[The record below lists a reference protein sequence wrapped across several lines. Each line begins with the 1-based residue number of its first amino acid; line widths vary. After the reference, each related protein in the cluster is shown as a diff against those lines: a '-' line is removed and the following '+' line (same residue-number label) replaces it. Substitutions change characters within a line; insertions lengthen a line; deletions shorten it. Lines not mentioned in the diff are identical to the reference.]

1 MRGGERR
8 GAERDA
14 DPTRTREAEAHCS
27 SEEVVAHS
35 PVAAPHA
42 VTKLEPSSS
51 RVCQL
56 SAVRLPGPAHL
67 HLNTRDSRAAHPHGA
82 RTRAEAGMSTQYSGR
97 AAMMA
102 KMASMAGSLRDDG
115 AAPVRPRERASDG
128 RTHPSA
134 RPVGTPRSRAPLRA
148 GSRRAAR
155 ARRRV
160 VGSAARVPRRARA
173 SVRDPPGSRRALRGS
188 SPLPPPRTSR
198 VPHRHRPRAD

>member
-1 MRGGERR
+1 
-8 GAERDA
+8 
-14 DPTRTREAEAHCS
+14 
-27 SEEVVAHS
+27 
-35 PVAAPHA
+35 
-42 VTKLEPSSS
+42 
-51 RVCQL
+51 
-56 SAVRLPGPAHL
+56 
-67 HLNTRDSRAAHPHGA
+67 
-82 RTRAEAGMSTQYSGR
+82 MSTQYSGR

-160 VGSAARVPRRARA
+160 VGSAAPLLPLPAAAASKQAAQGAQGAALAIGGTLSPTQLYKAALGEAPTGGSGGYPARPA
-173 SVRDPPGSRRALRGS
+173 LVRDS
-188 SPLPPPRTSR
+188 SM
-198 VPHRHRPRAD
+198 HR

>member
-1 MRGGERR
+1 M
-8 GAERDA
+8 
-14 DPTRTREAEAHCS
+14 HCS

-51 RVCQL
+51 GVCQL
-56 SAVRLPGPAHL
+56 SAVRTPGPAHH
-67 HLNTRDSRAAHPHGA
+67 HLNTRDSRAAHPRGA

-115 AAPVRPRERASDG
+115 AAPVRPRERASGG

-173 SVRDPPGSRRALRGS
+173 PVRDPPGSRRAHSGVPRP
-188 SPLPPPRTSR
+188 SPTPPAPLAFPIVTVPALTNPRFKNIHFLPRRSCAT
-198 VPHRHRPRAD
+198 